1 MRALHLITETSLA
14 KVGASHCQAIKL
26 GTIGDIYTNNI
37 LISGYT
43 KCRELGCALKVFD
56 EMLHRDTVSW
66 NSVIAGYINCGS
78 YESAWEFFKS
88 MKRHGVA
95 LDGYSFGSILKGIA
109 CDMRLF
115 LGQQVHSDIVK
126 MDYQGN
132 VYAESALLDMY
143 AKCGRVEDAMKVFEC
158 MPERNSVS
166 WNALIAGYV
175 ELGDRVNSFRLLN
188 CMKRERT
195 SVDDGTFAPLLTLL
209 DDPVLYKLTLQLHG
223 AVLKHG
229 LAHCN
234 TVYNA
239 TITAYSACGS
249 IQDAKRVFDSFPFAR
264 DLVTWNAMLAA
275 YIVHEQENNA
285 FILFLKLR
293 ELGLMPD
300 LYTYTSMI
308 SACSGKPQEC
318 QGKSLHCLVLKTGLE
333 QSTPISNSLIAMYL
347 RSNSIYMEEALLI
360 FSSMNV
366 KDRVSWNSVLTGF
379 SQYGLSENALKLF
392 QEMNLN
398 HEEIDHYAFSAV
410 LRSCADMATLQLG
423 QQVHVLSIKS
433 GFETNE
439 YVTSSLI
446 FMYSKCGFIED
457 ARRCFEA
464 TRKVS
469 AVSWNSIM
477 FGYAQHGQG
486 QVALDL
492 FHLMKDENVKMDHIT
507 FVAVLTACSHI
518 GLVDEGKEFLQCME
532 SDYGIPPRMEHYACA
547 VDLFGR
553 AGRLQE
559 AKAVVEGM
567 PFQPDAMVWKTLL
580 GACRISGDIELAS
593 EVASYLMESDPGE
606 HCTYVLLSD
615 IYGHFRRWDE
625 IASVKRL
632 MRERG
637 VKKIPG
643 WSWIELKNQI
653 HSFNAEDRSHP
664 CSEEIYSLLVAL
676 LDEVTILEAG
686 NNLEFLIYD
695 LNTMN

>member
-1 MRALHLITETSLA
+1 MRPLHFIFETSLA
-14 KVGASHCQAIKL
+14 KIVINHCQAIKL
-26 GTIGDIYTNNI
+26 GTICDIYTNNI

-43 KCRELGCALKVFD
+43 RCKELSLALKVFD
-56 EMLHRDTVSW
+56 EMLQRDTASW
-66 NSVIAGYINCGS
+66 NSVIAGYINSGS
-78 YESAWEFFKS
+78 YESAWEFLKS
-88 MKRHGVA
+88 MKRNGVV

-109 CDMRLF
+109 CDTRLF

-126 MDYQGN
+126 MDCQGN

-143 AKCGRVEDAMKVFEC
+143 AKCGRVEDAMRVFEC

-175 ELGDRVNSFRLLN
+175 EVGDVFNSFRLMS
-188 CMKRERT
+188 CMKREHM
-195 SVDDGTFAPLLTLL
+195 SPDDGTFAPLLTLL
-209 DDPVLYKLTLQLHG
+209 EDPVFYKLMLQLHG
-223 AVLKHG
+223 TILKHG

-239 TITAYSACGS
+239 TITAYSECGS
-249 IQDAKRVFDSFPFAR
+249 IQDAKRMFDSCPFAR

-275 YIVHEQENNA
+275 YIVHEQETNA
-285 FILFLKLR
+285 FKLFLNLR
-293 ELGLMPD
+293 ELGLTPD
-300 LYTYTSMI
+300 LYTYTSII
-308 SACSGKPQEC
+308 SACSGKPQEF
-318 QGKSLHCLVLKTGLE
+318 QGKSLHGLVIKVGLE
-333 QSTPISNSLIAMYL
+333 QSTPISNSLMAMYIRL
-347 RSNSIYMEEALLI
+347 NSLYMEEAFFI
-360 FSSMNV
+360 FSSMKF
-366 KDRVSWNSVLTGF
+366 KDRVSWNSILTGF

-392 QEMNLN
+392 QDMRLN
-398 HEEIDHYAFSAV
+398 YQEIDHYAFSAV
-410 LRSCADMATLQLG
+410 LRSCADMAALQLG
-423 QQVHVLSIKS
+423 QQVHVLSLKS
-433 GFETNE
+433 GLETNE

-446 FMYSKCGFIED
+446 FMYSKCGYIED
-457 ARRCFEA
+457 ARRCFES
-464 TRKVS
+464 TCKDS
-469 AVSWNSIM
+469 SVSWNSIM

-492 FHLMKDENVKMDHIT
+492 FHLMKNENIKMDHIT

-559 AKAVVEGM
+559 AKALVEAM

-580 GACRISGDIELAS
+580 GACRMCGDIKLAS
-593 EVASYLMESDPGE
+593 EVASYLLESDPGE

-615 IYGHFRRWDE
+615 IYGHLRRWDE
-625 IASVKRL
+625 IATVKRL

-643 WSWIELKNQI
+643 WSWIELKNEI
-653 HSFNAEDRSHP
+653 HSFNAEDHSHP
-664 CSEEIYSLLVAL
+664 CCQEIYTLLFGL
-676 LDEVTILEAG
+676 LDEISILENG
-686 NNLEFLIYD
+686 NNIELLTY
-695 LNTMN
+695 LG